1 MTVARFIRLCS
12 HRLRS
17 IFRQRAV
24 DREVTREL
32 SFHLDQ
38 LTQENITAGLPPD
51 EARRRAYQTFGNP
64 AVLQERCRDQRR
76 VSWLRDATQD
86 AMYGLRM
93 LWKAPAFTI
102 VASLSLALGIGAN
115 AAVLGVVNAALLTPL
130 PFPDA
135 DRLVIL
141 RTINVQSGR
150 RSNASLADYLA
161 WRERARS
168 FEAVEASLVDQRDF
182 GPEENG
188 MPAERI
194 SGVLFTPGLFSA
206 LGAQPLIGRVPTE
219 ADMAGS
225 RPANVVVISHAL
237 WQRRFASDPNILQ
250 RSVRLGPVSF
260 SIVGVMAPE
269 FQYPDQGVEYW
280 APMALASRDPQAS
293 ARFYVTVGR
302 LRPGVTLAQAQA
314 EMDDIARDLAAKFPD
329 FYGGWGAR
337 VQPMH
342 DALWGW
348 TMAPLLTLQIATAL
362 VLAIA
367 CANTAALLLAR
378 GAVRE
383 PEIAMRVALGAGRG
397 RIVRQLLIES
407 VLLSLLGAVAGLVV
421 ANIGLRSLT
430 LMTPPLGAMQM
441 VPVSLDAGVLTSMT
455 LIAVVTGLV
464 FGVVPALVTS
474 RIDLMAMA
482 NRTSHGG
489 GHGRRLKGLR
499 GGLVVAQISLALVL
513 LITSGLLMKSFVRL
527 AGRDLNFESDGLLRV
542 DYRIPG
548 PGYYKPIGVYQGY
561 ACFPIVPIIPST
573 IERIH
578 ERLRA
583 VPGAESVGG
592 MSHPPVENPV
602 VPLMPILVEGQ
613 PRPMDEAQRSTSSVR
628 YFLITPSLFSTLRT
642 PLVRG
647 RELTERDTAS
657 APWVA
662 IVNESMARRFWP
674 GEDPVGKRFRLN
686 VLPDEQVRE
695 VVGVVRDI
703 PLRLDEVTA
712 EPIVYASYLQ
722 QPTRYRVPWANIHGH
737 MVFMVRSSG
746 DPLALVPAVRRAVA
760 DVDPSRPVFNIASFG
775 PALGRS
781 VWQRHTYV
789 FVLTVFAIV
798 ATLLAVVGLYG
809 VTAFTVAQ
817 RTREIGIR
825 VVLGA
830 GAREVVNL
838 VGRRMLAVITLGIT
852 IGLGAS
858 LLLARLI
865 AQQLWTVTPTDPATF
880 IGVSCL
886 FALVTA
892 GACIVPIRR
901 ALAVDPALTLHAE

>member
-1 MTVARFIRLCS
+1 
-12 HRLRS
+12 
-17 IFRQRAV
+17 
-24 DREVTREL
+24 
-32 SFHLDQ
+32 
-38 LTQENITAGLPPD
+38 
-51 EARRRAYQTFGNP
+51 
-64 AVLQERCRDQRR
+64 
-76 VSWLRDATQD
+76 
-86 AMYGLRM
+86 
-93 LWKAPAFTI
+93 
-102 VASLSLALGIGAN
+102 
-115 AAVLGVVNAALLTPL
+115 
-130 PFPDA
+130 
-135 DRLVIL
+135 
-141 RTINVQSGR
+141 
-150 RSNASLADYLA
+150 
-161 WRERARS
+161 
-168 FEAVEASLVDQRDF
+168 
-182 GPEENG
+182 
-188 MPAERI
+188 
-194 SGVLFTPGLFSA
+194 
-206 LGAQPLIGRVPTE
+206 
-219 ADMAGS
+219 
-225 RPANVVVISHAL
+225 
-237 WQRRFASDPNILQ
+237 
-250 RSVRLGPVSF
+250 
-260 SIVGVMAPE
+260 
-269 FQYPDQGVEYW
+269 
-280 APMALASRDPQAS
+280 
-293 ARFYVTVGR
+293 
-302 LRPGVTLAQAQA
+302 
-314 EMDDIARDLAAKFPD
+314 
-329 FYGGWGAR
+329 
-337 VQPMH
+337 
-342 DALWGW
+342 
-348 TMAPLLTLQIATAL
+348 
-362 VLAIA
+362 
-367 CANTAALLLAR
+367 
-378 GAVRE
+378 
-383 PEIAMRVALGAGRG
+383 
-397 RIVRQLLIES
+397 
-407 VLLSLLGAVAGLVV
+407 
-421 ANIGLRSLT
+421 
-430 LMTPPLGAMQM
+430 
-441 VPVSLDAGVLTSMT
+441 
-455 LIAVVTGLV
+455 
-464 FGVVPALVTS
+464 
-474 RIDLMAMA
+474 
-482 NRTSHGG
+482 
-489 GHGRRLKGLR
+489 
-499 GGLVVAQISLALVL
+499 
-513 LITSGLLMKSFVRL
+513 MKSFVRL

-548 PGYYKPIGVYQGY
+548 PGYYTPIGVYQGY

-592 MSHPPVENPV
+592 MSHPPVDNPV